1 MFIEIILMHK
11 MRSSAKSKKVIDTA
25 TSLFKEQGFYNVGID
40 SIVRSSNV
48 SKSTLYK
55 YFESKEKMVEAS
67 LYLNREVLKE
77 QVEAICYQTSYSS
90 VAEKLKQIYLLH
102 ADLESPYHLL
112 LRAILEIKVMYPLA
126 FDIVV
131 KYRTWLVNT
140 VHLLLTESKPSA
152 DFQDAYM
159 FLFIVDGGLTQLL
172 NSSLATERD
181 MLLNYF
187 LLKISKFTL

>member
-1 MFIEIILMHK
+1 MHIL
-11 MRSSAKSKKVIDTA
+11 RSSGKSKKVIDTA
-25 TSLFKEQGFYNVGID
+25 TSLFKDQGFYNVGID
-40 SIVRSSNV
+40 TIVRQSNV
-48 SKSTLYK
+48 SKTTLYK

-126 FDIVV
+126 FDIVA
-131 KYRTWLVNT
+131 KYRKWLINT
-140 VHLLLTESKPSA
+140 IHLLLTQSKPST
-152 DFQDAYM
+152 DFQDAHM
-159 FLFIVDGGLTQLL
+159 FLFIIDGSLNLLL
-172 NSSLATERD
+172 NPEIAVENDLVF
-181 MLLNYF
+181 NYF
-187 LLKISKFTL
+187 LKKVCPL